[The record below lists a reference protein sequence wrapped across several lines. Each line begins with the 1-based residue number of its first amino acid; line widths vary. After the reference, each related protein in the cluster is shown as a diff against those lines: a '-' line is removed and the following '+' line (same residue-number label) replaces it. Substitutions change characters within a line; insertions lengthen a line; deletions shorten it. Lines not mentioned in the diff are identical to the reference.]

1 MSILEIEL
9 EGLTNRGLPFDKY
22 RNRNFLITGGT
33 GLIGSLLV
41 KSLLYLNDAMNLN
54 IIVIAGF
61 EISKKQELFLGIIS
75 IKKRWYYLKTI

>member
-41 KSLLYLNDAMNLN
+41 KLSL
-54 IIVIAGF
+54 IH
-61 EISKKQELFLGIIS
+61 ISEPT
-75 IKKRWYYLKTI
+75 RP

>member
-41 KSLLYLNDAMNLN
+41 KSLL
-54 IIVIAGF
+54 
-61 EISKKQELFLGIIS
+61 FLM
-75 IKKRWYYLKTI
+75 L

>member
-41 KSLLYLNDAMNLN
+41 KSLLFLNDAMNLN
-54 IIVIAGF
+54 IIVIAGIRNK
-61 EISKKQELFLGIIS
+61 EKSKSCFWGLFQ
-75 IKKRWYYLKTI
+75 

>member
-1 MSILEIEL
+1 MLGKMRRYMALRGNMSILEIEL

-41 KSLLYLNDAMNLN
+41 KSLLFLNDAIT
-54 IIVIAGF
+54 IILRFIA
-61 EISKKQELFLGIIS
+61 S
-75 IKKRWYYLKTI
+75 